1 MQKNILFVNLLKL
14 LLNILFMFSYE
25 IFKFPIF
32 KIDEGIVKKI
42 FQLVD
47 LEVNKSQKW
56 TLNIVFVSSLEIKE
70 LNKNYRKKDYVTDV
84 LSFHYFD
91 DFLNLKDEEVAW
103 ELIFCEEK
111 IIEQAKEYGLWE
123 EKEFYKL
130 LIHSVLHILWYDHEN
145 DNDYALMKEKEEEL
159 WKKLFIK

>member
-1 MQKNILFVNLLKL
+1 
-14 LLNILFMFSYE
+14 MFSYE

-47 LEVNKSQKW
+47 LEVNKSQKG

-91 DFLNLKDEEVAW
+91 DFLNLKDEEVAG

-111 IIEQAKEYGLWE
+111 IIEQAKEYGLGE

-130 LIHSVLHILWYDHEN
+130 LIHSVLHILGYDHEN